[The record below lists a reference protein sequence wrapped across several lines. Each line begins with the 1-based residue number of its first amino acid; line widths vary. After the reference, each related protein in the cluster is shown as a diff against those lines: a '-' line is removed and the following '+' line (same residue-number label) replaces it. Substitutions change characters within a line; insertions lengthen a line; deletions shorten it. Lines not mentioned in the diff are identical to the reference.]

1 MTINGLDTHIKGLS
15 KEGFSKEAREFG
27 KLAELAG
34 QVQADSSWVTS
45 MMIAGVPNYMI
56 LKVWDL
62 KDQQKRDSKNSE
74 NPKQNK

>member
-1 MTINGLDTHIKGLS
+1 MTINGLDTHIKGL
-15 KEGFSKEAREFG
+15 SKEAREFG